1 MKKLLTSFLSLALTL
16 SLCAAPASAL
26 STDQA
31 RDLLR
36 TYYVDALSEQVLAKG
51 TLDEILSAVGD
62 PYTYY
67 MDAAAYQAFLQSVD
81 GESLVGIGVSI
92 QNIFDNGF
100 LILSVLDD
108 SPALEA
114 GLQPGDRIVAVDG
127 TTLAAGSDPRT
138 AITGEEGT
146 SVTITVLRQ
155 ADGSKQDYTLTRRKV
170 TVPIVTYEQRDSVGY
185 INCTSFGSSTT
196 DTVEKAVQTLDK
208 DTAVW
213 VMDLRSNPGGTAEAA
228 AGSAG
233 AFVGGNRIM
242 VQFDGQLSSYYLK
255 TTSAVTDLTDKP
267 LIVLTSSYSASG
279 SELFAAAIRD
289 YSGGIG
295 LGQRSFGKG
304 IAQTVFD
311 KDNTKDLFDGDCMKI
326 TTHRFYS
333 PAGTTNHI
341 VGVLPTLMISQENT
355 ADAALLLSSP
365 QPTRAQGYYKLT
377 AAGQTFYISAAA
389 ARSSYSAAFAELLS
403 ALPPSATLYVGSGRS
418 TWTEI
423 TADELAQR
431 AGLSEQY
438 KSYCNTFTD
447 LDSAEHPREIATLA
461 VYDLVSGF
469 EDGTFRPDSTVTR
482 AEFAAMI
489 TAALDLNTGTAASF
503 RDVAK
508 DTWYFA
514 PISAMASM
522 GFLAGYED
530 GTFRPDN
537 PISYQE
543 MVTILSSVAAWCNLD
558 AAELKVKTLSAGDW
572 GTYYAWADWA
582 QIPARNLTKLGVT
595 LDDQSPAE
603 YGTRDDAAALLCQ
616 LMEGIHLLWD

>member
-1 MKKLLTSFLSLALTL
+1 MKKLLASFLSLALAL
-16 SLCAAPASAL
+16 SLCAAPAAAL

-36 TYYVDALSEQVLAKG
+36 TYYVDALSDQVLSKG
-51 TLDEILSAVGD
+51 TLEEILSAIGD

-67 MDAAAYQAFLQSVD
+67 MDAAAYDAFLQSVD

-92 QNIFDNGF
+92 QNVFDNGY
-100 LILSVLDD
+100 LILSILDD
-108 SPALEA
+108 SPAQDA
-114 GLQPGDRIVAVDG
+114 GLQPGDRIVAVNGVTLDAG
-127 TTLAAGSDPRT
+127 TDPRA

-155 ADGSKQDYTLTRRKV
+155 ADGSRRDYTLTRRKV
-170 TVPIVTYEQRDSVGY
+170 TVPIVTYEQRGSVGY

-196 DTVEKAVQTLDK
+196 DTVEKAIQALDK

-242 VQFDGQLSSYYLK
+242 VQFDGQISSYYLS

-267 LIVLTSSYSASG
+267 LIVLTSPYSASG

-289 YSGGIG
+289 YAGGIG

-304 IAQTVFD
+304 IAQTIFD

-365 QPTRAQGYYKLT
+365 QPTRAQGYYKLVV
-377 AAGQTFYISAAA
+377 ADQTFYLSDTA
-389 ARSSYSAAFAELLS
+389 ARSTYPSAFAELLS
-403 ALPPSATLYVGSGRS
+403 ALPPAAKLYTGSGRS
-418 TWTEI
+418 TWTET
-423 TADELAQR
+423 TAAEAAQH
-431 AGLSEQY
+431 AGLSSKYEA
-438 KSYCNTFTD
+438 YCNSFTD
-447 LDSAEHPREIATLA
+447 IDGAEHQREIATLA
-461 VYDLVSGF
+461 VYDLIAGYG
-469 EDGTFRPDSTVTR
+469 DGTFRPDSTVTR

-489 TAALDLNTGTAASF
+489 AAALDLNAGTTASF
-503 RDVAK
+503 KDVSK
-508 DTWYFA
+508 DAWYFG
-514 PISAMASM
+514 PVSAMASM

-530 GTFRPDN
+530 STFRPDST
-537 PISYQE
+537 ISYQE
-543 MVTILSSVAAWCNLD
+543 MVTVLSSVAAWCNLD
-558 AAELKVKTLSAGDW
+558 AAELKTKELSAGQW
-572 GTYYAWADWA
+572 GTYYDWADWA
-582 QIPARNLTKLGVT
+582 QIPARNLTELGVT
-595 LDDQSPAE
+595 LDDQAPAGN
-603 YGTRDDAAALLCQ
+603 GTRDDAAALLCQ
-616 LMEGIHLLWD
+616 LMEGIRLLWD